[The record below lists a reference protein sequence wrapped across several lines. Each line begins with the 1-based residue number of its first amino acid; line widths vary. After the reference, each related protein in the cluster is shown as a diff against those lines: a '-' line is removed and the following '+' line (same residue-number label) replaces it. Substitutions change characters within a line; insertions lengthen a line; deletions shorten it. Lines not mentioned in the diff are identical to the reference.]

1 MDRLLR
7 RRFARL
13 ALALLA
19 VPTLCGVLACGSG
32 ESALDRGLT
41 VDEEQAVPGSAEDFD
56 LSEVERQ
63 AQEEREDAKKS
74 AEDFEAS
81 QE

>member
-7 RRFARL
+7 NAWVRL
-13 ALALLA
+13 ALALTALA
-19 VPTLCGVLACGSG
+19 IGGPLACGSG
-32 ESALDRGLT
+32 ESALDRGLS
-41 VDEEQAVPGSAEDFD
+41 VDDEQAVPGSAEDFD